1 MHKVQKLSSMYFEKD
16 THNLKGSERGGRRR
30 RC

>member
-16 THNLKGSERGGRRR
+16 THNL
-30 RC
+30 